1 MKVIAIPCSFDN
13 YSYLLICEQSR
24 QAAIVDPTEAYPLMV
39 ALEKNE
45 VVLKTIFCT
54 HHHHDHIGGIEDL
67 QAETSGFNIVC
78 YQGDKNRIPIAD
90 TYVDHDDRIQIGE
103 QLGRVLHTPGHTS
116 GSICYYFN
124 EHLFVGDTLF
134 GGGCGRLFE
143 GTPEQMHTSLSNQI
157 AVLPDET
164 KVYFGHEYT
173 RTNLEFALTVDPDNI
188 DVQHRLSGLK
198 GETNVSTPSTIA
210 LEKRTNPF
218 LRADAD
224 DIRNT
229 LQTKY
234 GVLVNTTLDVFTTL
248 RQMRNSFS

>member
-1 MKVIAIPCSFDN
+1 MKVIPIACSFDN
-13 YSYLLICEQSR
+13 YSYLLICKQSG

-67 QAETSGFNIVC
+67 QAEFSGFNIVC
-78 YQGDKNRIPIAD
+78 YRGDKNRIPIAD
-90 TYVDHDDRIQIGE
+90 TYVDHDDHIQIGE
-103 QLGRVLHTPGHTS
+103 QIGRVLHTPGHTS
-116 GSICYYFN
+116 GSICYFFN
-124 EHLFVGDTLF
+124 DHLFVGDTLF

-143 GTPEQMHTSLSNQI
+143 GTPEQMHTSLSKQI

-188 DVQHRLSGLK
+188 DVQHRLTELQGTS
-198 GETNVSTPSTIA
+198 TISTPSTIA

-224 DIRNT
+224 DIRNI

-234 GVLVNTTLDVFTTL
+234 GVQVNSSLDVFTTL